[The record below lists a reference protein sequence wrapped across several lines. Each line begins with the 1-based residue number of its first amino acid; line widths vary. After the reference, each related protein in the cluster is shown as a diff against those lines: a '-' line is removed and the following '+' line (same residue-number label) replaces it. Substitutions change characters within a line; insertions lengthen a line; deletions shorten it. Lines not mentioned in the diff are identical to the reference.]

1 MLKLMRDYASSWLI
15 KFILGAIVVVFVFW
29 GVGSFTSKRAA
40 RVALVN
46 GDVITMQ
53 EYTAAYNQMIENLQQ
68 RLGNNLDDNML
79 KMLNV
84 KQQTLD
90 QLIEKR
96 LILQQ
101 AAELDFR
108 VSDEAL
114 ADFIR
119 NMAVF
124 QSEGRFDNRLYNRIL
139 NRYHMTPEGFELLQK
154 ESMLMEK
161 MRSFISDSV
170 KVSDDE
176 AKEWFQYTNASVDVD
191 FVVLR
196 PDSYKDSDLTAEEL
210 KTYFDDHQEAY
221 KTEPM
226 VNVRYIH
233 FNPDDFMDRTDISDT
248 EIQDYYNTNPAEFKT
263 AKTVEARHI
272 LIKVAPD
279 ALPEI
284 VGEKKEEAINI
295 MKMARKDGA
304 DFAELARKYSEGPSK
319 EDGGYLGYFKK
330 EEMVKPFADTAFS
343 MNAGD
348 ISEPVKTRFGWHII
362 KIEHIKD
369 ASTRSFDEAKLE
381 IGEKLAAK
389 QAQNI
394 AYDQAEALYDAFFEG
409 DDFVETA
416 RTKNMK
422 VLTAEF
428 SGKGPEDVVPM
439 PAKFASAAFA
449 LEPLE
454 ISTPMDF
461 GNGYYIMQS
470 VNKIPSRIP
479 LFDTVK
485 DRVRADLQ
493 KEKKANR
500 ARSDAETLLKA
511 IQGGQSMAVAGK
523 AFSVTPL
530 NTGFFKRSGAIPR
543 IGNVPEIA
551 RAAFLLTAEKPL
563 ADKVI
568 ESADGYYII
577 QEKQRKLP
585 AADAFEKE
593 KKEIK
598 TRLLQQKRNDVFK
611 TWLAQV
617 KDKSEIVIE
626 KSILE

>member
-46 GDVITMQ
+46 GDVITML
-53 EYTAAYNQMIENLQQ
+53 EYNNAYNQMIENLQQ

-96 LILQQ
+96 LIIQQ

-108 VSDEAL
+108 VSDEDL

-154 ESMLMEK
+154 ESLLMEK
-161 MRSFISDSV
+161 MRSFISDSA

-176 AKEWFQYTNASVDVD
+176 AKEWFQYTNASVDID
-191 FVVLR
+191 FVVFR

-210 KTYFDDHQEAY
+210 KTYFNDHQEAY

-233 FNPDDFMDRTDISDT
+233 FNPDDFKDRTDISDA

-279 ALPEI
+279 ASPEI
-284 VGEKKEEAINI
+284 VGEKKEEAIAI
-295 MKMARKDGA
+295 MKMARKGA

-389 QAQNI
+389 QAPK
-394 AYDQAEALYDAFFEG
+394 YCL
-409 DDFVETA
+409 
-416 RTKNMK
+416 
-422 VLTAEF
+422 
-428 SGKGPEDVVPM
+428 
-439 PAKFASAAFA
+439 
-449 LEPLE
+449 
-454 ISTPMDF
+454 
-461 GNGYYIMQS
+461 
-470 VNKIPSRIP
+470 
-479 LFDTVK
+479 
-485 DRVRADLQ
+485 
-493 KEKKANR
+493 
-500 ARSDAETLLKA
+500 
-511 IQGGQSMAVAGK
+511 
-523 AFSVTPL
+523 
-530 NTGFFKRSGAIPR
+530 
-543 IGNVPEIA
+543 
-551 RAAFLLTAEKPL
+551 
-563 ADKVI
+563 
-568 ESADGYYII
+568 
-577 QEKQRKLP
+577 
-585 AADAFEKE
+585 
-593 KKEIK
+593 
-598 TRLLQQKRNDVFK
+598 
-611 TWLAQV
+611 
-617 KDKSEIVIE
+617 
-626 KSILE
+626 

>member
-15 KFILGAIVVVFVFW
+15 KFILGAIVIVFVFW
-29 GVGSFTSKRAA
+29 GVGSFTSKRAS

-46 GDVITMQ
+46 GDMITMQ
-53 EYTAAYNQMIENLQQ
+53 EYNNAYDQMIENLKQQ
-68 RLGNNLDDNML
+68 FGNNLDDKML
-79 KMLNV
+79 EMLNV
-84 KQQTLD
+84 KQRTVD

-96 LILQQ
+96 LIIQQ

-108 VSDEAL
+108 VSDEDL

-119 NMAVF
+119 NMKVF

-154 ESMLMEK
+154 EAMLMEK
-161 MRSFISDSV
+161 MRSFISNSA

-176 AKEWFQYTNASVDVD
+176 AKEWFHYTNATVDID

-196 PDSYKDSDLTAEEL
+196 PDSYKDSELTAEEI
-210 KTYFDDHQEAY
+210 KAYFDGHQAAY
-221 KTEPM
+221 KTEPR

-233 FNPDDFMDRTDISDT
+233 SNPDDFMDRTNVSDG
-248 EIQDYYNTNPAEFKT
+248 EIQDYYDTNPAEFKT

-272 LIKVAPD
+272 LIKLDPD
-279 ALPEI
+279 ASPEI
-284 VGEKKEEAINI
+284 VAEKKEKALDV
-295 MKMARKDGA
+295 MKMARKDAA

-319 EDGGYLGYFKK
+319 KDGGYLGSFKK
-330 EEMVKPFADTAFS
+330 EEMVKPFADKAFA

-362 KIEHIKD
+362 KIEKIKD
-369 ASTRSFDEAKLE
+369 ASTRSFEEAKLE
-381 IGEKLAAK
+381 IGKKLAAK

-394 AYDQAEALYDAFFEG
+394 AYDEAEALYDAFFEG

-416 RTKNMK
+416 RTKNMN

-428 SGKGPEDVVPM
+428 SGKGPENVVPT

-454 ISTPMDF
+454 ISNPMDF
-461 GNGYYIMQS
+461 GNGYYILQL

-479 LFDTVK
+479 SFDTVK
-485 DRVRADLQ
+485 DRVRGDLQ
-493 KEKKANR
+493 KEKKASR
-500 ARSDAETLLKA
+500 ARSDAETLLGA
-511 IQGGQSMAVAGK
+511 IKGGQSMAVAGK

-530 NTGFFKRSGAIPR
+530 NTGFFKRSGVIPR
-543 IGNVPEIA
+543 IGSAPEIA
-551 RAAFLLTAEKPL
+551 RAAFLLTAKKPL
-563 ADKVI
+563 ADKVLK
-568 ESADGYYII
+568 SADSYYVI
-577 QEKQRKLP
+577 QQKQRKSP

-611 TWLAQV
+611 AWLAQV